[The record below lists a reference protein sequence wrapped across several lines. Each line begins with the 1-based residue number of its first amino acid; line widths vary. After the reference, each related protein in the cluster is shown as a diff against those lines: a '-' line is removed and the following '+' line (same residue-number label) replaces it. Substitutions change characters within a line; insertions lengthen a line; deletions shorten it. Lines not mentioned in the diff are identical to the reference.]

1 MRGSHFPK
9 RRPRIGRTVLALML
23 LVIALI
29 ALWPPRPVTPPRSQ
43 PFPDYVAARARV
55 AERLANPPP
64 EVREE
69 CRSAVRDHGHRT
81 RDVYV
86 LLHGLTNCPAQFRLL
101 ADELYARGANV
112 LLLRLPHH
120 GLRDRLTTDSALLTA
135 QDLVDSAGEAVDLAQ
150 GYGERVIV
158 IGLSVSGV
166 SAAWIAQTRP
176 DVSLVVSIAPFFAPV
191 GLPDW
196 AISPLSNFLR
206 RVPNGFIWWDPRLKA
221 DLPGSPYSYPR
232 FATHSIGE
240 VMALGLDVFALAGKN
255 PPAARRILFVTS
267 PADTAISLPRVR
279 ELDER
284 WKGRAKWR
292 EFPADWKV
300 PHDCIDPAQPGA
312 RIDLVYPQLLQWIDA
327 ALP

>member
-1 MRGSHFPK
+1 MVA
-9 RRPRIGRTVLALML
+9 I
-23 LVIALI
+23 IAF
-29 ALWPPRPVTPPRSQ
+29 WPARSVSPPAGK
-43 PFPDYVAARARV
+43 PFPDYAAARARV

-69 CRSAVRDHGHRT
+69 CRSLVLDHGQRT
-81 RDVYV
+81 RDAYV
-86 LLHGLTNCPAQFRLL
+86 LLHGLTNCPAQFRKL
-101 ADELYARGANV
+101 ADQLYARGANV
-112 LLLRLPHH
+112 LMLRLPHH

-166 SAAWIAQTRP
+166 SAAWIAQTRS
-176 DVSLVVSIAPFFAPV
+176 DVSLVVAIAPFFAPI

-196 AISPLSNFLR
+196 GISPLANFLR
-206 RVPNGFIWWDPRLKA
+206 RVPNGFIWWDPRVKA

-240 VMALGLDVFALAGKN
+240 VMALGLDVFALARKS
-255 PPAARRILFVTS
+255 PPAAPHILLVTS

-279 ELDER
+279 ELGAL
-284 WKGRAKWR
+284 WKNRAESR
-292 EFPADWKV
+292 EFPADWQV
-300 PHDCIDPAQPGA
+300 PHDSVDPAQPGA
-312 RIDLVYPQLLQWIDA
+312 RIDLVYPQLLEWIDEE
-327 ALP
+327 LK